1 GPAAGWRVLLRLLLT
16 PELWVASQ
24 IRKRALTMAWTPG
37 LTLDYARAL
46 SMLADPRPFGWWK
59 MSQAALRQIARMR
72 ASWRKQ
78 DRTAQAMNAQQN
90 ESSQGAQ

>member
-1 GPAAGWRVLLRLLLT
+1 
-16 PELWVASQ
+16 
-24 IRKRALTMAWTPG
+24 MAWTPG

-59 MSQAALRQIARMR
+59 MSQQALRQIAQLR
-72 ASWRKQ
+72 AGWRSQ
-78 DRTAQAMNAQQN
+78 DREAVARNARD